1 MKRKIF
7 KALPALLAVVLLST
21 VSFATRYVS
30 KPETRTYT
38 VGQDGAPTDPSQPG
52 DPSAAPGATANP
64 GDGPGAAPVVRGGKT
79 LECVRGRNG
88 GATDTGVTNSSI
100 KLGATVVKTGIGA
113 SFLKEVP
120 IALQAVVNK
129 VNRGGGVCGRL
140 LNLKMVDD
148 GWDAARGQ
156 QFIRNFISEGVFALA
171 VSPSSEGLDAAIRNG
186 DISKAGIPVVG
197 ADGMLISQYTDPWVW
212 PVAASTITTMHV
224 MAKNAR
230 DRGAKTFG
238 LVYDK
243 SYHFGVE
250 GASAFRGAIRRMMGS
265 TAAIKADIGIEAGQ
279 PSYKNDVDRFNGRC
293 NPCDFVAMLLEPPTA
308 LQWIRDG
315 ASFGGMQPGGTGGPQ
330 PLFVDSF
337 ARACGQPCN
346 GLWVWTGYTPPIP
359 PFDDLPAVSAYV
371 NDLRANSST
380 VDVNNPFVEG
390 GYLGM
395 QLLVKALRQ
404 VGPDLTRERL
414 RDVLDSTVLDD
425 GLTQPLRWRRG
436 NHFANNS
443 VQAFSVV
450 MNNGSFEKWRDE
462 RTGWIADPWVG
473 MDAPK
478 R

>member
-1 MKRKIF
+1 MKRKLL
-7 KALPALLAVVLLST
+7 KALPVALAVMLLST
-21 VSFATRYVS
+21 VSFATRYIS
-30 KPETRTYT
+30 KPETRTIT
-38 VGQDGAPTDPSQPG
+38 VDEAGAPIDPAGPAATPG
-52 DPSAAPGATANP
+52 APAGPGGATA
-64 GDGPGAAPVVRGGKT
+64 APQTATRGGKT
-79 LECVRGRNG
+79 LACQRSRNG
-88 GATDTGVTNSSI
+88 GKTDTGVTASSI
-100 KLGATVVKTGIGA
+100 KLGATVVKSGIGA

-120 IALQAVVNK
+120 IALQTVVNK
-129 VNRGGGVCGRL
+129 VNRGGGICGRL

-148 GWDAARGQ
+148 GWEASRGQ

-186 DISKAGIPVVG
+186 DIRKAGIPVVG

-212 PVAASTITTMHV
+212 PVAASTITSLHV
-224 MAKNAR
+224 MAKNAA

-250 GASAFRGAIRRMMGS
+250 GASAFRGALRRIFGS
-265 TAAIKADIGIEAGQ
+265 TASLKADIGIEAGQ
-279 PSYKNDVDRFNGRC
+279 PSYKNDVDRFNSRC

-315 ASFGGMQPGGTGGPQ
+315 ASFGSMPVGGTGGPQ

-359 PFDDLPAVSAYV
+359 PYDDLPAVSTYV
-371 NDLRANSST
+371 NDVRATSTT
-380 VDVNNPFVEG
+380 VDITNPFVEG

-395 QLLVKALRQ
+395 QLLVTALNA
-404 VGPDLTRERL
+404 VGPDLTRARL
-414 RDVLDSTVLDD
+414 RAALNATRLDS
-425 GLTQPLRWRRG
+425 GLSVPLRWSEG
-436 NHFANNS
+436 SHFANNS

-450 MNNGSFEKWRDE
+450 MNNGSFERWRDE
-462 RTGWIADPWVG
+462 QTGWIADPWVG
-473 MDAPK
+473 LDAPK